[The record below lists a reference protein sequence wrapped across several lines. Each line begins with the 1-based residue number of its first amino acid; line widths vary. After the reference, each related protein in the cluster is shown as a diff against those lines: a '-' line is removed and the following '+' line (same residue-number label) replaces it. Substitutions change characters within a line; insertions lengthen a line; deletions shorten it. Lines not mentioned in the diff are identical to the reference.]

1 MEKFNN
7 LFLETI
13 YKDKLNNNIL
23 TITSLNKNKKF
34 EYQFNLNKIDKLPYL
49 YKNVAV
55 FASAKNNDLFHL
67 INRKNNRA
75 SNYTID
81 NIIFIV
87 NNALDYFLKN
97 KNKINFKF
105 NQSFLVTS
113 KSFSDIKLSIQ
124 ITENNIEL
132 VDKINLDQI
141 YGNLFYSQYFCF
153 IYTILLNNMVSNNK
167 FDKEIVVE
175 NLIEVE

>member
-75 SNYTID
+75 SYYTID

-87 NNALDYFLKN
+87 NNAIDYFLKI
-97 KNKINFKF
+97 KIK
-105 NQSFLVTS
+105 
-113 KSFSDIKLSIQ
+113 
-124 ITENNIEL
+124 
-132 VDKINLDQI
+132 
-141 YGNLFYSQYFCF
+141 
-153 IYTILLNNMVSNNK
+153 
-167 FDKEIVVE
+167 
-175 NLIEVE
+175 